1 MDRSVPLL
9 LIYGTAL
16 FLTGSCEDSSWSH
29 VSSGPASDPTASSYL
44 DLLDSSE
51 QTDFGPVPPNTFV
64 TPNFLITSQESGF
77 SSEENDG
84 SKYTWDDVDDPN
96 NTSLEVDMPKG
107 YNSIIMQPSSL
118 PDLIPDDVNSS
129 SSLSTTKSKVSQSDF
144 WEVNDET
151 GENQYN
157 FVDPSSTSVA
167 SLSSDVKY
175 QTEKS
180 ILFMTE
186 DLQEQTTEGYY
197 NTSVNDTMA
206 LLDAEVSNQELQAD
220 SEELPSSASEADTP
234 TYPERSSED
243 FSERDILLDTIAM
256 VTVVHRGVDIKTEE
270 GDSDLTAKLSTVS
283 SANSVE
289 VPWGEGDEVMKGMEP
304 HFREERTTAPSISNQ
319 AEDFQP
325 DTAHELPQV
334 VCTDWSNLIGKGYI
348 ILNMSDNNECEVFR
362 VQMGDRLLAM
372 VETAFSR
379 KMDSPQG
386 SWLISLGKPNKQDK
400 QLLMTLASEEGV
412 VPSKDVLSM
421 LGEIQ
426 RGLFEIGIQNYTTAT
441 SCQSWPSQ
449 PQSDYGKL
457 FVVLVIIGSICVV
470 IIVSGFIYICWQRR
484 LPKLKSSSPGE
495 ELHFVENGCH
505 DNPTLDITTDS
516 QSEMQEK
523 KPSMN
528 GVTVEGADNWQI
540 LINKPAR
547 EDMENYEEDTHL

>member
-1 MDRSVPLL
+1 MVQACRQLGDKRDSGLSKGADSGTLL
-9 LIYGTAL
+9 KDKGEPTST
-16 FLTGSCEDSSWSH
+16 FFSLTLSSM
-29 VSSGPASDPTASSYL
+29 
-44 DLLDSSE
+44 
-51 QTDFGPVPPNTFV
+51 FV
-64 TPNFLITSQESGF
+64 VQ
-77 SSEENDG
+77 
-84 SKYTWDDVDDPN
+84 
-96 NTSLEVDMPKG
+96 G

-325 DTAHELPQV
+325 DTAHELPQ
-334 VCTDWSNLIGKGYI
+334 
-348 ILNMSDNNECEVFR
+348 EVFR

-426 RGLFEIGIQNYTTAT
+426 RGLFE
-441 SCQSWPSQ
+441 
-449 PQSDYGKL
+449 
-457 FVVLVIIGSICVV
+457 
-470 IIVSGFIYICWQRR
+470 
-484 LPKLKSSSPGE
+484 SPGE